1 LARAGAADR
10 VGTVMESECLT
21 DHMKA
26 LNSYL
31 VILGEAQSRMASRA
45 RSLEFGAKLRLSW
58 SCAFAGDFRPR
69 VRLGIEFLLVVVN
82 LNRTFD

>member
-1 LARAGAADR
+1 
-10 VGTVMESECLT
+10 MESECPAN
-21 DHMKA
+21 HMKA
-26 LNSYL
+26 LYSYL

-69 VRLGIEFLLVVVN
+69 VRLGIEFLLVVIN
-82 LNRTFD
+82 LNRTLD